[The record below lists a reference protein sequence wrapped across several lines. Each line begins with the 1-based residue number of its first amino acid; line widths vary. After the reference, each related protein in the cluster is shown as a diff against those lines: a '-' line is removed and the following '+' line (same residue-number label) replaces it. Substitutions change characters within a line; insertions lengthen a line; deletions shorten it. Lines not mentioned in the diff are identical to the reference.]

1 METPTS
7 KVNKTV
13 RPPAVAGSFYPD
25 DQDALI
31 RMIDRML
38 GTAQRKQTENR
49 ELQGLKA
56 LIVPHAG
63 YRYSGEVA
71 AAAYALMSKVRDR
84 ISRVVLMGPAHRVR
98 VHGLAISGADYFAT
112 PLGSIPIDIESVELC
127 LEKIGHVSISN
138 KAHQQEHSL
147 ETQLPFLQRCLGRFS
162 LVPVLVG
169 LARPEEVAEC
179 LELMWGGDE
188 TIILISSD
196 LSHFLSYKEARRI
209 DGFTCSAI
217 LNLEPDAIGYD
228 HACGQIGVRALLQLA
243 NRKDMEVSQLD
254 ARNSGDT
261 AGRKDQVV
269 GYGSFA
275 FYDA

>member
-25 DQDALI
+25 DQEALT
-31 RMIDRML
+31 RMVDRML
-38 GTAQRKQTENR
+38 GTAQRKQTENK
-49 ELQGLKA
+49 EIHGLRA

-71 AAAYALMSKVRDR
+71 ATAYALLRQVRDR
-84 ISRVVLMGPAHRVR
+84 ISRVILIGPAHRVR
-98 VHGLAISGADYFAT
+98 VQGLAISGADYFAT
-112 PLGSIPIDIESVELC
+112 PLGSIPIDIESVRLC
-127 LEKIGHVSISN
+127 LEKIGFASISN
-138 KAHQQEHSL
+138 RAHQQEHSL

-162 LVPVLVG
+162 LVPILVG
-169 LARPEEVAEC
+169 SARPEEVAAC
-179 LELMWGGDE
+179 LELMWGGEE

-196 LSHFLSYKEARRI
+196 LSHFLPYKDARRI
-209 DGFTCSAI
+209 DDFTCSAI
-217 LNLEPDAIGYD
+217 VSLAPDEIGYD

-243 NRKDMEVSQLD
+243 HQKQMEVSQLD
-254 ARNSGDT
+254 VRNSGDT